1 MRITPATD
9 ANNTMNRPSYNPTGV
24 CKNPIPVRLM
34 ASEIAEVDQLVDMAG
49 VSRSKVLRDAINAG
63 LPIVRE
69 NLSSSAAASTSPTPT
84 LGAAAFTGGEA
95 PASPAGLSLKT
106 A

>member
-69 NLSSSAAASTSPTPT
+69 NLFSSAASTSPTPS
-84 LGAAAFTGGEA
+84 LGAADFSSGEA
-95 PASPAGLSLKT
+95 SASPAGLSLKT

>member
-1 MRITPATD
+1 MT
-9 ANNTMNRPSYNPTGV
+9 RPSYNPKGV
-24 CKNPIPVRLM
+24 SKNPIPVRLM
-34 ASEIAEVDQLVDMAG
+34 QGEQAEVDGIAETVK
-49 VSRSKVLRDAINAG
+49 VSRSKVLRDCIVAG
-63 LPIVRE
+63 LPIVKAAL
-69 NLSSSAAASTSPTPT
+69 LSSSAAASTSPTPT